1 MKKIKNTEPFYY
13 DGRHYDAQQKDF
25 SVDIPFYLE
34 QSVNYGD
41 PVLELACGTG
51 RVSIPIAKSGFDV
64 TGIDIS
70 SGMLNSAAVDA
81 AEAGAKIN
89 FIKGDIRNFEIDKKF
104 NLVIFPFNSIAH
116 LLDLESVNG
125 CLNSVRKHLLP
136 DGRFIVDF
144 FNPDFKY
151 FTRDQSVSYPV
162 GAYPDPDTGEK
173 VILTE
178 NNFYDRATQ
187 INHVKWHYKIGDRDF
202 SEDLDMRIFYPR
214 ELQALLIHAGFK
226 IEHIYGNFDRAEFN
240 TGSPKQI
247 YVCSVRN

>member
-1 MKKIKNTEPFYY
+1 MEKLENSDPVYN

-25 SVDIPFYLE
+25 AVDIPFYLE

-41 PVLELACGTG
+41 PILELACGTG

-89 FIKGDIRNFEIDKKF
+89 FIKGDIRNFKIDKKF
-104 NLVIFPFNSIAH
+104 NLIIFPFNSLAH

-125 CLNSVRKHLLP
+125 CFQSVREHLLP
-136 DGRFIVDF
+136 DGRFILDF
-144 FNPDFKY
+144 MNPDFKY
-151 FTRDQSVSYPV
+151 FMRDQSVSYPV
-162 GAYPDPDTGEK
+162 DTYPDPDSDEM
-173 VILTE
+173 VIITE

-187 INHVKWHYKIGDRDF
+187 INHIKWHYKIGEKEFTYDW
-202 SEDLDMRIFYPR
+202 SMRMYYPQ
-214 ELQALLIHAGFK
+214 ELQALLIENGFN
-226 IEHIYGNFDRAEFN
+226 IEHKFGSFDCAEFA
-240 TGSPKQI
+240 TDSAKQI
-247 YVCSVRN
+247 YVCSVKG